1 MLSIQKRIKD
11 YESIGP
17 HVAVAKRL
25 IERGYDV
32 GPGSMIKYI
41 VGMGKGRI
49 RDKAR
54 LPDEIKQEDYDAEYY
69 IKNQVIPSVEKIFE
83 VLGYNVLELL
93 EEQSQSKLSGFV

>member
-1 MLSIQKRIKD
+1 
-11 YESIGP
+11 
-17 HVAVAKRL
+17 
-25 IERGYDV
+25 
-32 GPGSMIKYI
+32 MIKYI